1 MAAWRD
7 GRCSGPDV
15 ALVTARGASSSCAPV
30 TTAGTVKRF
39 NLTRL
44 RGTHRIPRLPPM
56 NDAPGN
62 GLPDVSQFLPREL
75 VTELLAIA
83 RAHGAEF
90 SEVYGEHT
98 LSTGFGLDE
107 NRIKSSSYALTQG
120 VGVRAIQGE
129 VTAYAYADGF
139 HPDDLREAARVA
151 AQVANRAAPGTAP
164 VPFRVVDV
172 PAPFTVERP
181 VSLAFDEAARVA
193 MLERANDTARAHDP
207 RIREVSA
214 SFGDSAR
221 SFIVANSDGVW
232 AEDRQFV
239 SRFGVNTLALDGDN
253 RQAGHAVAGGAVN
266 PDYYTTAR
274 PPETVAR
281 EAAAMAI
288 TLLGAKEP
296 EAGSYPVVVAPGWG
310 GVLVHECFG
319 HSMEGDTIRKQTS
332 IRATQEGQ
340 QVAAK
345 GVTIVDSGLVPHSRG
360 SFRVDD
366 EGTPAQRTVLVEDG
380 ILVGYMWDFL
390 NAKLTGHKSTG
401 NGRRASY
408 RHFPLCR
415 MTNTYIEP
423 GPYTPPE
430 LIGSITRG
438 LYCKEMAG
446 GSVNPADGNFSFQV
460 IEAWQ
465 IENGKLTYPVRNATL
480 TGNGNDAMLK
490 IDGLGNDLSINGTTG
505 SCGKSGQ
512 WKAVGVGQPTV
523 RFTEITVGGTRT

>member
-1 MAAWRD
+1 MHAD
-7 GRCSGPDV
+7 
-15 ALVTARGASSSCAPV
+15 
-30 TTAGTVKRF
+30 
-39 NLTRL
+39 
-44 RGTHRIPRLPPM
+44 
-56 NDAPGN
+56 DA
-62 GLPDVSQFLPREL
+62 LPDVSRFLPREL
-75 VTELLAIA
+75 VVELLAIA
-83 RAHGAEF
+83 RSKGADFAEI
-90 SEVYGEHT
+90 YGEHT

-107 NRIKSSSYALTQG
+107 GRVKSSSWAVSQG
-120 VGVRAIQGE
+120 VGVRAIRGE

-139 HPDDLREAARVA
+139 DAGDLRDAARVA
-151 AQVANRAAPGTAP
+151 ARVANAAGANGAP
-164 VPFRVVDV
+164 VSFRAVDA
-172 PAPFTVERP
+172 PAPFTVSRP
-181 VSLAFDEAARVA
+181 VSLALDEERRVA
-193 MLERANDTARAHDP
+193 MLRQADDAARAHDP
-207 RIREVSA
+207 RVREVSA
-214 SFGDSAR
+214 GFGDASR

-239 SRFGVNTLALDGDN
+239 SRFSVNVLALEGDN
-253 RQAGHAVAGGAVN
+253 RHSGFATAGGSVN
-266 PDYYTTAR
+266 PEHYLEER
-274 PPETVAR
+274 PPERVAR

-288 TLLGAKEP
+288 TLLGAQEP
-296 EAGSYPVVVAPGWG
+296 EAGSYPVVIAPGWG

-332 IRATQEGQ
+332 IRATQMGQ

-345 GVTIVDSGLVPHSRG
+345 GVTIVDSGLVPWSRG

-380 ILVGYMWDFL
+380 ILVGYMWDLL
-390 NAKLTGHKSTG
+390 NARLTGHRSTG

-408 RHFPLCR
+408 KHFPLCR

-423 GPYTPPE
+423 GPHSPEE
-430 LIGSITRG
+430 LIAGIRRG

-460 IEAWQ
+460 TEAWQ
-465 IENGKLTYPVRNATL
+465 IENGKLAHPVRNATL

-490 IDGLGNDLSINGTTG
+490 IDGLGNDLEINGSIG

-523 RFTEITVGGTRT
+523 RFSGITVGGTRT